1 MYILTRKPCTV
12 VGFVESLAETRLT
25 RYDRCGMPGTRQL
38 NIAGSAPTPREELL
52 VQQVKLFKGIE
63 SEVSALEAE
72 VNAWIRES
80 GAKIISVTGNVAPQ
94 SNLPDG
100 KGGTMGRSLYPPSDI
115 LLVVLYE
122 PTEA

>member
-1 MYILTRKPCTV
+1 
-12 VGFVESLAETRLT
+12 
-25 RYDRCGMPGTRQL
+25 MPGTRQL

-94 SNLPDG
+94 SNLPEG
-100 KGGTMGRSLYPPSDI
+100 KGATVGRSLYPPSDI
-115 LLVVLYE
+115 LLVVLYDSA
-122 PTEA
+122 EA